1 MSDFTYENDVSTMS
15 VTRSLAMSSAPAG
28 GLVCIGGAQIGTMI
42 TLLSDKAVYVGRD
55 ATRCQHVITDAKVSR
70 VHCSFTY
77 VGTIN
82 QYRVVDQSKNGTF
95 LESGERLVTGQEYY
109 LKPMTKLY
117 IANENNVYQLR

>member
-1 MSDFTYENDVSTMS
+1 MSEFTYENDVNTMS
-15 VTRSLAMSSAPAG
+15 VTRSLALSAAPSG
-28 GLVCIGGAQIGTMI
+28 GLVCIGGAQIGTMV
-42 TLLSDKAVYVGRD
+42 TLLSDKTVYVGRD
-55 ATRCQHVITDAKVSR
+55 AAKCQHVITDAKVSR
-70 VHCSFTY
+70 VHISITY

-95 LESGERLVTGQEYY
+95 LENGERLIKGQEYY

>member
-42 TLLSDKAVYVGRD
+42 TLLSDKTVYIGRD

-82 QYRVVDQSKNGTF
+82 QCRGSVEKRNIFGKRGTPGNRSGVLSETDDQIVYSK
-95 LESGERLVTGQEYY
+95 
-109 LKPMTKLY
+109 
-117 IANENNVYQLR
+117 